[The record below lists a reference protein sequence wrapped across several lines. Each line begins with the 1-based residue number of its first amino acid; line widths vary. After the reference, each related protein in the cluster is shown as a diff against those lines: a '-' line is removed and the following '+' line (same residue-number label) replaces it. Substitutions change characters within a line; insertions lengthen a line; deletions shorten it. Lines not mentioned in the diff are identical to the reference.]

1 MRFCKSV
8 LCLVLIICMLNFFP
22 NVLAVVAESERL
34 SLTVQQGDV
43 NGDGKILTED
53 ARLALAYAVGVGRL
67 SLLEIGRADM
77 DSNGIIDT
85 GDVVDILRKCADL
98 SVESFPA
105 ISHITPYS
113 KHSSSTK
120 IQYCEAVVDYTET
133 FATNVSGDRSSP
145 LYSSLPKGT
154 FDKVTKVDN
163 DFVYLASG
171 RKTYKEEVKVFSGYQ
186 MPDSKVIHK
195 EIVDYKDNSTDIYF
209 ALDWKVP
216 FNVTVGPQSY
226 ETGYSG
232 REFNL
237 VNDKFTAT
245 YIDIKFYNIS
255 STDGLEHTYPQSDI
269 IKNSKWTFDS
279 SKKTA
284 TLRIYLN
291 ETGKFYGYKAYYS
304 EKNYLVI
311 SVKEMP
317 QTLKGMVIELDP
329 GHGGEDPGAVK
340 GGYKE
345 CSVAYDIAQEL
356 EKLLKAQG
364 ATVIYSYD
372 ENVEPVPEIV
382 ERRLTAMELNPDMYI
397 SIHLNSIDSSS
408 VKGCSVYYYKNYSA
422 ELSGCIS
429 KAMPGAVKSGAGY
442 SLENDGSHFYPF
454 RVARIENCPAV
465 LIECGYISNTAERNM
480 MTSSAGKKAL
490 AQGIYN
496 GILNYINAQ

>member
-1 MRFCKSV
+1 MRLCKTA
-8 LCLVLIICMLNFFP
+8 LCFLLVICMLNFFP
-22 NVLAVVAESERL
+22 NVLAVASRSESL
-34 SLTVQQGDV
+34 SLTAEQGDV

-67 SLLEIGRADM
+67 SLSEIGRADM
-77 DSNGIIDT
+77 DSDGIIDT
-85 GDVVDILRKCADL
+85 GDVVEILGKCADL
-98 SVESFPA
+98 SVNSFPE

-120 IQYCEAVVDYTET
+120 VQYCEAVTDYTET
-133 FATNVSGDRSSP
+133 FAANVSGDRSNP

-154 FDKVTKVDN
+154 FDKVTKVDD

-171 RKTYKEEVKVFSGYQ
+171 RKSYKEEVKVFSGYQ
-186 MPDSKVIHK
+186 MPDTKVIHK
-195 EIVDYKDNSTDIYF
+195 DIVDYKDNSTDLYF

-237 VNDKFTAT
+237 VNDDFTAT
-245 YIDIKFYNIS
+245 YMDIKFYNIS
-255 STDGLEHTYPQSDI
+255 STDGLEHTYAQSDI
-269 IKNSKWTFDS
+269 IKSSKWTYS
-279 SKKTA
+279 SSDKTA
-284 TLRIYLN
+284 TLRVCLN
-291 ETGKFYGYKAYYS
+291 ETGGFYGYKAYYN

-317 QTLKGMVIELDP
+317 QSLKGMVIELDP
-329 GHGGEDPGAVK
+329 GHGGDDPGAVK

-345 CSVAYDIAQEL
+345 CIVAYDIAQEL

-372 ENVEPVPEIV
+372 EKVEPVPEIV
-382 ERRLTAMELNPDMYI
+382 DRRLTAMELNPDMYI

-408 VKGCSVYYYKNYSA
+408 VKGSSVYYYKNYSSD
-422 ELSGCIS
+422 LSGYIS
-429 KAMPGAVKSGAGY
+429 KALPGAVKSGAGY

-454 RVARIENCPAV
+454 RVTRIENCPAV
-465 LIECGYISNTAERNM
+465 LIECGYISNTSERNM

-496 GILNYINAQ
+496 GIVNYVNAQ